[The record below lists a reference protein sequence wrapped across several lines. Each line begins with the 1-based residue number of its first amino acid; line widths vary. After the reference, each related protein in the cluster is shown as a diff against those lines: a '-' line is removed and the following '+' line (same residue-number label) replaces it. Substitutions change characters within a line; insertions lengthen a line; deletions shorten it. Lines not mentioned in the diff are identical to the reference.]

1 MASPPQC
8 YGMPD
13 AVRPPSVSCIIPA
26 FNAAPFVGEA
36 IESALEQ
43 TRPPQEILVVDDGS
57 TDRTV
62 DVVRSFGTRL
72 AYLHQR
78 HLGVAAAMNT
88 GVRAASGTH
97 IAFLNADDLWRP
109 EKLARQMTRLVE
121 RAEIHLCFTQYRNF
135 WVPEL
140 VEEERLHQG
149 SSLSRPISGWSAST
163 LLTPRE
169 TFEHFGLFEESGAQ
183 QHVELVWALRAA
195 QQGAIVDVIPDV
207 LMDRRLH
214 PGNLSRRWAMDD
226 DFFQL
231 VRTWRDFR
239 RTEKEEPHEE

>member
-1 MASPPQC
+1 
-8 YGMPD
+8 MPD
-13 AVRPPSVSCIIPA
+13 DVKAPSVSCIIPA

-57 TDRTV
+57 TDRTA
-62 DVVRSFGTRL
+62 DVVRSFGTSL

-78 HLGVAAAMNT
+78 HLGVAAAMNA

-109 EKLARQMTRLVE
+109 EKLARQTTRLVE
-121 RAEIHLCFTQYRNF
+121 RAKVDLCFTQYRNF

-140 VEEERLHQG
+140 AEEESLHQG
-149 SSLSRPISGWSAST
+149 RSLSQPISGWSAST
-163 LLTPRE
+163 LLTRRE
-169 TFEHFGLFEESGAQ
+169 TFGRFGLFEESAAQ
-183 QHVELVWALRAA
+183 KHVELVWALRAV
-195 QQGAIVDVIPDV
+195 QQGAIVDVIPEV

-214 PGNLSRRWAMDD
+214 PGNLSRRWTMDD
-226 DFFQL
+226 DFFRL

-239 RTEKEEPHEE
+239 RTEREAPDGE